1 MKTPSVSGGGGLKT
15 PSVSEIG
22 WRRLAW
28 VALGLWGATEA
39 TGAHMVRKFIR
50 GGGMHDQHL
59 ETTYPAGLVA
69 NASLG
74 TAAGALWLLYLRARV
89 RTLAWAAFGQFAA
102 AIAAGT
108 ALAVPWHLAKQTGR
122 PSRRAGGPEALR
134 YHLVVEVA
142 HGVLAWA
149 TAILSGIVAWLPGR

>member
-1 MKTPSVSGGGGLKT
+1 MRPA
-15 PSVSEIG
+15 SVSETG
-22 WRRLAW
+22 RRRLAW
-28 VALGLWGATEA
+28 IVLGLWVATEA

-50 GGGMHDQHL
+50 GGGLHDENL

-69 NASLG
+69 NGTLG
-74 TAAGALWLLYLRARV
+74 TAAGGLWVLYLRTRI

-108 ALAVPWHLAKQTGR
+108 ALAVPWHLAKRTGR
-122 PSRRAGGPEALR
+122 PSRRSGGPEALR

-142 HGVLAWA
+142 HAVLAWT
-149 TAILSGIVAWLPGR
+149 TAILAGIVAWLS

>member
-1 MKTPSVSGGGGLKT
+1 MRAPSVSDAGR
-15 PSVSEIG
+15 
-22 WRRLAW
+22 RRLTW
-28 VALGLWGATEA
+28 IVLGLWVASEA

-74 TAAGALWLLYLRARV
+74 TAAGFLWVMHLRTRV
-89 RTLAWAAFGQFAA
+89 RALAWAAFGQFAA

-108 ALAVPWHLAKQTGR
+108 ALAVPWHLAKRTGR
-122 PSRRAGGPEALR
+122 PSRRAGGSEALR
-134 YHLVVEVA
+134 YHLIVEVA

-149 TAILSGIVAWLPGR
+149 TAILSGFVAWLS